1 MGSSVVANRALTG
14 NRRVNLAGALTLV
27 LIFICGGLVGAL
39 VMDTMIHSRT
49 RPVGFDSIDGK
60 AAYFAKVE
68 KDLSLTP
75 QQAAQMESI
84 LNDFWQYYRT
94 VLSDGKQRIEQ
105 ILTPDQKTKFE
116 RMLQENK

>member
-1 MGSSVVANRALTG
+1 MGSSVAANRGLAA
-14 NRRVNLAGALTLV
+14 NRRVNLAGALTLL
-27 LIFICGGLVGAL
+27 LIFLCGGLVGAL
-39 VMDTMIHSRT
+39 VMDTVIHNRT

-68 KDLSLTP
+68 RDLSLTP

-84 LNDFWQYYRT
+84 LNDFFQYYRT

-105 ILTPDQKTKFE
+105 ILTPEQKVKFE
-116 RMLQENK
+116 RMLQEKK

>member
-14 NRRVNLAGALTLV
+14 SRRVNLAGALTLV

-39 VMDTMIHSRT
+39 VMDTMIHGRA

-60 AAYFAKVE
+60 AAYFARVE

-105 ILTPDQKTKFE
+105 ILTPEQKTKFE

>member
-1 MGSSVVANRALTG
+1 MGSSVIANRALSG

-39 VMDTMIHSRT
+39 VMDTMIRNRV
-49 RPVGFDSIDGK
+49 RPVAFDSIDGK

-68 KDLSLTP
+68 KDLNLTP

-105 ILTPDQKTKFE
+105 ILTPEQKTRFE

>member
-1 MGSSVVANRALTG
+1 MGSSVISNRALTG
-14 NRRVNLAGALTLV
+14 NRRVNLAGALTLL
-27 LIFICGGLVGAL
+27 LIFICGGVVGAL
-39 VMDTMIHSRT
+39 VMDTMIHNRT
-49 RPVGFDSIDGK
+49 RTVGFDSIDGK

-68 KDLSLTP
+68 KDLNLSS

-105 ILTPDQKTKFE
+105 ILTPEQKTKFE

>member
-1 MGSSVVANRALTG
+1 MGSSVIANRALSG

-39 VMDTMIHSRT
+39 VMDTMIRNRA
-49 RPVGFDSIDGK
+49 RPVAFDSIDGK

-68 KDLSLTP
+68 KDLNLTP

-105 ILTPDQKTKFE
+105 ILTPEQKTRFE